1 MAAAHGTARDGFRG
15 RMMEKSRVLHVITGL
30 NDGGA
35 EAVLYRLCKFDKEN
49 QHIVVSMMNE
59 GKYGQLLND
68 EGVQVHCLN
77 MRPGRLS
84 ISGLWQLF
92 KLLRKIKPNV
102 VQTWMYHADLIGGV
116 VSRLAGVRNI
126 VWGVHHTTL
135 VKGESKR
142 STILVAKLNAYLSK
156 IIPRKV
162 IYCAQKSREVQ
173 ESIGCNSAK
182 GVVVSNG
189 YDVNDFIPNLSVR
202 KKFREELGLS
212 DDVFLIGHVGR
223 YDPQKDQKNLIE
235 AISFIAE
242 KVKNFKVV
250 MVGTNLDSNNQ
261 TLNAQIQN
269 QGLEK
274 HLVLI
279 GRRNDVP
286 AVMNGLDLFVLSSLA
301 EAFPNVLSEAMAC
314 GTPCVTTDVGDA
326 ALIIGNTGWV
336 VPPKIPQSLA
346 DAIIQ
351 AIDEKRKNHSAWL
364 QRKEACR
371 NRIVENFSIEKM
383 VRSYHQVW
391 NS

>member
-1 MAAAHGTARDGFRG
+1 
-15 RMMEKSRVLHVITGL
+15 
-30 NDGGA
+30 
-35 EAVLYRLCKFDKEN
+35 
-49 QHIVVSMMNE
+49 
-59 GKYGQLLND
+59 
-68 EGVQVHCLN
+68 
-77 MRPGRLS
+77 
-84 ISGLWQLF
+84 
-92 KLLRKIKPNV
+92 
-102 VQTWMYHADLIGGV
+102 MYHADLIGGI
-116 VSRLAGVRNI
+116 VSRLAGVKNI

-142 STILVAKLNAYLSK
+142 STILVAKLNAYLSI

-189 YDVNDFIPNLSVR
+189 YNVNDFIPNLNFR

-212 DDVFLIGHVGR
+212 DDIFLIGHVGR

-235 AISFIAE
+235 AISFVAE
-242 KVKNFKVV
+242 KIKHFKVV

-261 TLNAQIQN
+261 TLNAHIQN
-269 QGLEK
+269 KGLEK

-286 AVMNGLDLFVLSSLA
+286 AVMNGLDLFVLSSA
-301 EAFPNVLSEAMAC
+301 FGEAFPNVLNEAMAC

-326 ALIIGNTGWV
+326 ALIVDGTGWV
-336 VPPKIPQSLA
+336 VPPRTPKTLS
-346 DAIIQ
+346 DAMIQ
-351 AIDEKRKNHSAWL
+351 AIEEKRTHHSTWL
-364 QRKEACR
+364 RRKEDCR
-371 NRIVENFSIEKM
+371 KRIVENFSIEKM
-383 VRSYHQVW
+383 VSSYQQVW